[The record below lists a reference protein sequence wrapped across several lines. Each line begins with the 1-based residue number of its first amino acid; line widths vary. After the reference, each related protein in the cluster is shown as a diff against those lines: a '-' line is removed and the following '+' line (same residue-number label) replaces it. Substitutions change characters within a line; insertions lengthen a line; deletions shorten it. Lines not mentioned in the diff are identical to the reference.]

1 LPPPLLI
8 QIVARQFL
16 HPRSCLAAFA
26 VPLCWEWERLSAPA
40 EDPACTEGDIA
51 TVGGVFPAI
60 RSRAHQRT
68 LLVAAVAIGAAGLMA
83 GVWQLMIADPSSLA
97 GLVGGATML
106 AVGGWGLF
114 RLETTRPSPT
124 PEVKTSV

>member
-1 LPPPLLI
+1 
-8 QIVARQFL
+8 
-16 HPRSCLAAFA
+16 
-26 VPLCWEWERLSAPA
+26 
-40 EDPACTEGDIA
+40 
-51 TVGGVFPAI
+51 
-60 RSRAHQRT
+60 

-97 GLVGGATML
+97 GLIGGATML

-114 RLETTRPSPT
+114 RLETTRPSRT